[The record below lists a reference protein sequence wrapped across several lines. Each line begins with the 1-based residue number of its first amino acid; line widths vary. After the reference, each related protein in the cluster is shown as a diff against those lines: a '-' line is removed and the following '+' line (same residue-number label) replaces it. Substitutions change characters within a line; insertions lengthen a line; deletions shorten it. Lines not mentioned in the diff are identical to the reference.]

1 MDDEKTKQDKQDKR
15 DKQDKQ
21 EQTMTEGQQSVPE
34 QNERT
39 EQTDQNE
46 RTETAQADQSEEIKA
61 LRGELMDLKLRL
73 ALLSGGASPEKL
85 EEGVKL
91 AAGIMTAE
99 DGAPEKAAE
108 TVLREYPHIRLAKRS
123 IPQLSAESR
132 GCGDGFAAI
141 RGIFAKR

>member
-1 MDDEKTKQDKQDKR
+1 MDNEKTKQDKQDKR
-15 DKQDKQ
+15 DKQ

-34 QNERT
+34 QNEQT
-39 EQTDQNE
+39 EQTE
-46 RTETAQADQSEEIKA
+46 RTETAQTDQSEEIKA

-99 DGAPEKAAE
+99 DGAPERAAE

>member
-1 MDDEKTKQDKQDKR
+1 
-15 DKQDKQ
+15 
-21 EQTMTEGQQSVPE
+21 
-34 QNERT
+34 
-39 EQTDQNE
+39 
-46 RTETAQADQSEEIKA
+46 
-61 LRGELMDLKLRL
+61 
-73 ALLSGGASPEKL
+73 
-85 EEGVKL
+85 
-91 AAGIMTAE
+91 MTAE

>member
-1 MDDEKTKQDKQDKR
+1 MDNEKTKQDKQV
-15 DKQDKQ
+15 KQDKQ
-21 EQTMTEGQQSVPE
+21 DLNMAEVKKSVSEQTEQPE
-34 QNERT
+34 RA
-39 EQTDQNE
+39 
-46 RTETAQADQSEEIKA
+46 ETAQTDQSEEIKA
-61 LRGELMDLKLRL
+61 LRGEIMDLKLRL

-85 EEGVKL
+85 EEGIRL

-108 TVLREYPHIRLAKRS
+108 TVLREYPHIKLAKRS